1 VSDGGAADDGDG
13 VDAAAGDADATA
25 GRDGAPRVAVFRP
38 ADERID
44 DAAALLESL
53 GAEPVAD
60 PMLAVEAA
68 GAVPAAAPYV
78 VLTSK
83 TGVEL
88 AAEAGW
94 APGDATLVA
103 IGPATAAA
111 AREAGWTVD
120 VVPDEYTSA
129 GLVEALSGR
138 VEGETVEVARSDH
151 GSDVLLE
158 GLRDA
163 GATVNETVLYRLT
176 RPEWAG
182 ESAERAA
189 AGDLDAAAFTS
200 SLTVT
205 HFLRAADERGIREA
219 AVAGLADAV
228 VGAIGPPTA
237 ETAAE
242 HGIDVDVVPGDAD
255 FAALAEAVVEAA
267 TDDGADGDTDQD
279 R

>member
-1 VSDGGAADDGDG
+1 MSDGGAETERDD
-13 VDAAAGDADATA
+13 V
-25 GRDGAPRVAVFRP
+25 PRVAVFRP

-60 PMLAVEAA
+60 PMLAVEPT
-68 GAVPAAAPYV
+68 GAVPAAAPWV

-94 APGDATLVA
+94 EPGDAALAA

-129 GLVEALSGR
+129 GLVEALSERVDGGR
-138 VEGETVEVARSDH
+138 VEVARSDH
-151 GSDVLLE
+151 GSDVLLS
-158 GLRDA
+158 GLREA

-176 RPEWAG
+176 RPAGAG
-182 ESAERAA
+182 ESAELAA
-189 AGDLDAAAFTS
+189 AGELDAAAFTS

-205 HFLRAADERGIREA
+205 HFLDAAAERGVRDA

-228 VGAIGPPTA
+228 TGAIGAPTA

-242 HGIDVDVVPGDAD
+242 RGIDVDVVPEDAD
-255 FAALAEAVVEAA
+255 FAALAAAVVEAA
-267 TDDGADGDTDQD
+267 TDDGTTAASDSD